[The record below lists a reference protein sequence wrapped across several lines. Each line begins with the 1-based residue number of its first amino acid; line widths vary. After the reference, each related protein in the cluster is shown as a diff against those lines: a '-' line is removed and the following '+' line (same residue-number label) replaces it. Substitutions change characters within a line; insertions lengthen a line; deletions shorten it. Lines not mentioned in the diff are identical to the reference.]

1 MLTDIQWVKVPSV
14 EALSCHRSYT
24 RRREGR
30 PTRRKLGSKSPRWL
44 GEFLVRSVQGGEQLD
59 RP

>member
-1 MLTDIQWVKVPSV
+1 MFQQVKVPSV

-30 PTRRKLGSKSPRWL
+30 PTRRKLGSKRPRWL
-44 GEFLVRSVQGGEQLD
+44 GEMPGQIRQCGRRRL
-59 RP
+59 